1 MIQDRIA
8 IDSY

>member
-1 MIQDRIA
+1 MNIA